1 MVELGCVAQCDVA
14 CDVDFVRSD
23 SPVAVVVVLRL
34 CFGSGGVF
42 LVGCCSAEGAVGS
55 FMVVI
60 LGEFIELVLE
70 YF

>member
-1 MVELGCVAQCDVA
+1 MAQCDVA
-14 CDVDFVRSD
+14 CDVDFVGSD

-34 CFGSGGVF
+34 CFRTGGVF

-60 LGEFIELVLE
+60 LREFIELLLE
-70 YF
+70 YI

>member
-14 CDVDFVRSD
+14 CDVDFVGSD

-34 CFGSGGVF
+34 CFSSGGVF

>member
-14 CDVDFVRSD
+14 CDVDFVGSD

-34 CFGSGGVF
+34 CFGSGGVS

-60 LGEFIELVLE
+60 LCEFIELLLE
-70 YF
+70 YL